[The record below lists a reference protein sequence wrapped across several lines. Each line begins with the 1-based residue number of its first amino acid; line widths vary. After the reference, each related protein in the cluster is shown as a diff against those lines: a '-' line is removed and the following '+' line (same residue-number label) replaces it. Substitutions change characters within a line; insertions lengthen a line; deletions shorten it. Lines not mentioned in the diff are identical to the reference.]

1 MKPTERLKELAEA
14 PLGRLVARFSWPALV
29 SMTLSA
35 LYSVVDRIY
44 IGQGCGQDAMA
55 GLTLVFPV
63 MMVFGAFGV
72 FVGAGHA
79 AVLSIK
85 LGEGDRTACEK
96 VLGELL
102 ALKLLFF
109 FVLPPLVFIFLD
121 PILRLTGGASVTPG
135 AFAMAK
141 TYLRLVIFSHIF
153 SHIAFGLSAAMRCE
167 GGVVPSMMCMVV
179 GFGVNLVLDPI
190 FIFGFGM
197 GVAGAAWATNIA
209 MACSCAW
216 ALWYYRPGHSAVR
229 LRWRRIGLYRAYL
242 AKACGIGLSP
252 ALQQLAGSLVNVS
265 LQLAFAYWAADE
277 TSATAQIASLGI
289 FQMVTMS
296 FVMPLMGVQQ
306 GIAPVMGYNW
316 GARNFRRVREALFLG
331 LKTSTVVV
339 SVAAALAVFA
349 PEPIVRLFTD
359 GTDAAFMRL
368 AAGDLRVSN
377 CMLWCIGL
385 NVVASTYFQSV
396 GRPRIAILLSLL
408 RQVVC
413 LIPCIWV
420 LPYLARLTG
429 LCAPATA
436 IWLAM
441 PISDV
446 LACLAT
452 VPPFFSHARFLARIV
467 PSRRRRERVIC
478 VNKSQGT

>member
-1 MKPTERLKELAEA
+1 MRPDERLRELANA

-29 SMTLSA
+29 SMTLNA
-35 LYSVVDRIY
+35 LYSVIDRIY

-109 FVLPPLVFIFLD
+109 FILPPLVFIFLD

-153 SHIAFGLSAAMRCE
+153 SHIAFGLSAAMRSE

-190 FIFGFGM
+190 FIFGCGM

-229 LRWRRIGLYRAYL
+229 LRWRRIGFYRAYL

-277 TSATAQIASLGI
+277 ASATAQIASLGI

-306 GIAPVMGYNW
+306 GVAPVMGYNW

-331 LKTSTVVV
+331 LKTSTAVM

-349 PEPIVRLFTD
+349 PVPIVRLFTD
-359 GTDAAFMRL
+359 GMDAAFIRL

-420 LPYLARLTG
+420 LPYLASLTG

-452 VPPFFSHARFLARIV
+452 VPSFVSHARFL
-467 PSRRRRERVIC
+467 SRAGRKGNMKMC
-478 VNKSQGT
+478 SNL

>member
-1 MKPTERLKELAEA
+1 MKPNERLKELADA
-14 PLGRLVARFSWPALV
+14 PLGRLVMRFSWPALV

-35 LYSVVDRIY
+35 LYSVVDRIW
-44 IGQGCGQDAMA
+44 IGHGCGQDAMA
-55 GLTLVFPV
+55 ALTLAFPL

-96 VLGELL
+96 ILGELI

-109 FVLPPLVFIFLD
+109 FILPPLVFIFID
-121 PILRLTGGASVTPG
+121 PILRLSGGASVTAG
-135 AFAMAK
+135 AFEMAK
-141 TYLRLVIFSHIF
+141 TYLRLVVFSHLF
-153 SHIAFGLSAAMRCE
+153 AHVAFGLSATMRSE
-167 GGVVPSMMCMVV
+167 GAVVPSMICMVV

-190 FIFGFGM
+190 FIFAFDM
-197 GVAGAAWATNIA
+197 GVAGAAWATNVA
-209 MACSCAW
+209 MAFSCAW
-216 ALWYYRPGHSAVR
+216 ALWHYRPGHSAVR
-229 LRWRRIGLYRAYL
+229 LRWRRIGIYRAYL

-277 TSATAQIASLGI
+277 ASATAQVASLGI
-289 FQMVTMS
+289 FQMVTMF

-331 LKTSTVVV
+331 LWTSTAVVTF
-339 SVAAALAVFA
+339 AAAVEVLAPV
-349 PEPIVRLFTD
+349 PIVRLFTD
-359 GTDAAFMRL
+359 GADAEFIRL

-396 GRPRIAILLSLL
+396 GRPRTAILLSLL

-413 LIPCIWV
+413 LIPCIWL

-429 LCAPATA
+429 ICAPATA
-436 IWLAM
+436 IWLSM

-452 VPPFFSHARFLARIV
+452 VPSFLAHARFLARV
-467 PSRRRRERVIC
+467 GRSRRGRNLVY
-478 VNKSQGT
+478 

>member
-1 MKPTERLKELAEA
+1 MKPNERLKELADA
-14 PLGRLVARFSWPALV
+14 PLGRLVMRFSWPALV

-35 LYSVVDRIY
+35 LYSIVDRIY

-63 MMVFGAFGV
+63 MMIFGAFGV

-96 VLGELL
+96 ILGELI

-109 FVLPPLVFIFLD
+109 FILPPLVFIFID
-121 PILRLTGGASVTPG
+121 PILRLSGGASVTAG
-135 AFAMAK
+135 AFEMAK
-141 TYLRLVIFSHIF
+141 TYLRLVVFSHLF
-153 SHIAFGLSAAMRCE
+153 AHVAFGLSATMRSE
-167 GGVVPSMMCMVV
+167 GAVVPSMICMVV

-190 FIFGFGM
+190 FIFAFDM

-209 MACSCAW
+209 MASSCAW
-216 ALWYYRPGHSAVR
+216 ALWHYRPGHSAVR
-229 LRWRRIGLYRAYL
+229 LRWRRIGIYRAYL

-277 TSATAQIASLGI
+277 ASATAQVASLGI
-289 FQMVTMS
+289 FQMVTMF

-331 LKTSTVVV
+331 LWTSTAVVTF
-339 SVAAALAVFA
+339 AAAVEVLAPV
-349 PEPIVRLFTD
+349 PIVRLFTD
-359 GTDAAFMRL
+359 GADAEFIRL
-368 AAGDLRVSN
+368 AAGVLRVSN

-396 GRPRIAILLSLL
+396 GRPRTAILLSLL

-413 LIPCIWV
+413 LIPCIWL

-429 LCAPATA
+429 ICAPATA
-436 IWLAM
+436 IWLSM

-452 VPPFFSHARFLARIV
+452 VPSFLAHARFLARV
-467 PSRRRRERVIC
+467 GRSRRGKDLVY
-478 VNKSQGT
+478 

>member
-1 MKPTERLKELAEA
+1 MKPNERLWELAEA

-85 LGEGDRTACEK
+85 LGEGDRAACEK

-109 FVLPPLVFIFLD
+109 FILPPLVFVFLD

-135 AFAMAK
+135 AFEMAK
-141 TYLRLVIFSHIF
+141 TYLQLVIFSHIF
-153 SHIAFGLSAAMRCE
+153 SHIAFGLSAAMRSE

-190 FIFGFGM
+190 FIFAFGM

-229 LRWRRIGLYRAYL
+229 LRWRRIGFYRAYL

-265 LQLAFAYWAADE
+265 LQLAFAYWAVDE
-277 TSATAQIASLGI
+277 ASATAQIASLGI

-306 GIAPVMGYNW
+306 GVAPVMGYNW

-331 LKTSTVVV
+331 LKTSTAVV
-339 SVAAALAVFA
+339 SLAAALQVFA
-349 PEPIVRLFTD
+349 SVPVVRLFTD
-359 GTDAAFMRL
+359 GKDAAFVSL

-385 NVVASTYFQSV
+385 NVVATTYFQAI
-396 GRPRIAILLSLL
+396 GRPRTAILLSLL
-408 RQVVC
+408 RQVIC
-413 LIPCIWV
+413 LIPCIWL
-420 LPYLARLTG
+420 LPCLARATG

-452 VPPFFSHARFLARIV
+452 VPPFLSHARFLARAGRRQLQNAQIV
-467 PSRRRRERVIC
+467 V
-478 VNKSQGT
+478 K

>member
-1 MKPTERLKELAEA
+1 MRPDERLKELANA

-29 SMTLSA
+29 SMTLNA

-85 LGEGDRTACEK
+85 LGEGDRPACEK

-109 FVLPPLVFIFLD
+109 FILPPLVFIFLD
-121 PILRLTGGASVTPG
+121 PILRVTGGASVTPG

-229 LRWRRIGLYRAYL
+229 LRWRRIGFYRAYL

-265 LQLAFAYWAADE
+265 LQLAFAYWAADKA
-277 TSATAQIASLGI
+277 SATAQIASLGI

-316 GARNFRRVREALFLG
+316 GARNFRRVRAALFLG
-331 LKTSTVVV
+331 LKTSTAVV
-339 SVAAALAVFA
+339 SVAAALAVFVPA
-349 PEPIVRLFTD
+349 PIVRLFAD
-359 GTDAAFMRL
+359 GTDAGFMRL
-368 AAGDLRVSN
+368 AAGDLCVSN

-385 NVVASTYFQSV
+385 NVVASTYFQSI

-413 LIPCIWV
+413 LIPCIWL

-452 VPPFFSHARFLARIV
+452 VPSFVSHARFLTRVGRTTRI
-467 PSRRRRERVIC
+467 RV
-478 VNKSQGT
+478 SSFGGE

>member
-1 MKPTERLKELAEA
+1 M
-14 PLGRLVARFSWPALV
+14 
-29 SMTLSA
+29 
-35 LYSVVDRIY
+35 
-44 IGQGCGQDAMA
+44 
-55 GLTLVFPV
+55 
-63 MMVFGAFGV
+63 
-72 FVGAGHA
+72 GAGHA

-109 FVLPPLVFIFLD
+109 FILPPLVFIFLD

-153 SHIAFGLSAAMRCE
+153 SHIAFGLSAAMRSE

-197 GVAGAAWATNIA
+197 GVAGAAWTTNIA

-229 LRWRRIGLYRAYL
+229 LRWRRIGFYRAYL

-316 GARNFRRVREALFLG
+316 GARNFRRVRAALFLG
-331 LKTSTVVV
+331 LKTSTAVV

-349 PEPIVRLFTD
+349 PVPIVRLFTD
-359 GTDAAFMRL
+359 GSDAGFMRL
-368 AAGDLRVSN
+368 AAGDLCVSN
-377 CMLWCIGL
+377 CMLWCISL
-385 NVVASTYFQSV
+385 NVVASTYFQSI

-420 LPYLARLTG
+420 LPYLASLTG
-429 LCAPATA
+429 LCVPATA

-452 VPPFFSHARFLARIV
+452 VPSFVSHARFLARIGRV
-467 PSRRRRERVIC
+467 GSRRA
-478 VNKSQGT
+478 

>member
-1 MKPTERLKELAEA
+1 MRPDERLKELANA

-29 SMTLSA
+29 SMTLNA

-121 PILRLTGGASVTPG
+121 PILRMTGGASVTPG

-153 SHIAFGLSAAMRCE
+153 SHIAFGLSAAMRSE

-179 GFGVNLVLDPI
+179 GFGVNLALDPI
-190 FIFGFGM
+190 FIFGCGM

-229 LRWRRIGLYRAYL
+229 LRWRRIGFYRAYL

-277 TSATAQIASLGI
+277 ASATAQIASLGI

-306 GIAPVMGYNW
+306 GVAPVMGYNW
-316 GARNFRRVREALFLG
+316 GARNFRRVRDALFLG
-331 LKTSTVVV
+331 LKTSTAVV

-349 PEPIVRLFTD
+349 PTPIVRLFTD
-359 GTDAAFMRL
+359 GTDVEFMRL

-377 CMLWCIGL
+377 CMLWCISL
-385 NVVASTYFQSV
+385 NVVASTYFQSI

-413 LIPCIWV
+413 LIPCIWL

-429 LCAPATA
+429 LCTPATA

-452 VPPFFSHARFLARIV
+452 VPSFVSHARFLARV
-467 PSRRRRERVIC
+467 GRLTPRRA
-478 VNKSQGT
+478 

>member
-1 MKPTERLKELAEA
+1 MKPNERLKALADA
-14 PLGRLVARFSWPALV
+14 PLGRLVMRFSWPALV
-29 SMTLSA
+29 SMTLNA
-35 LYSVVDRIY
+35 LYSIAARIY

-109 FVLPPLVFIFLD
+109 FVLPPLVFVFLG
-121 PILRLTGGASVTPG
+121 PILRWTGGASVTPG
-135 AFAMAK
+135 AFGMAK
-141 TYLRLVIFSHIF
+141 TYLRIVLFSHIF
-153 SHIAFGLSAAMRCE
+153 SHIAFGLSAAMRSE

-179 GFGVNLVLDPI
+179 GFGANLVLDPI

-216 ALWYYRPGHSAVR
+216 ALWYYRPGHSVVR

-277 TSATAQIASLGI
+277 ASATAQVASLGI
-289 FQMVTMS
+289 FQMVTMF

-306 GIAPVMGYNW
+306 GVAPVMGYNW
-316 GARNFRRVREALFLG
+316 GARNFRRVREALSLG
-331 LKTSTVVV
+331 LKASTGVV
-339 SVAAALAVFA
+339 SLAAALAVFA
-349 PEPIVRLFTD
+349 PVPIVRLFTD
-359 GTDAAFMRL
+359 GTDASFVQL

-385 NVVASTYFQSV
+385 NVAASTYFQSI
-396 GRPRIAILLSLL
+396 GRPRTAILLSLL
-408 RQVVC
+408 RQVIC
-413 LIPCIWV
+413 LIPCIWI
-420 LPYLARLTG
+420 LPYLAHVTG
-429 LCAPATA
+429 SCEPATA
-436 IWLAM
+436 IWLSM

-446 LACLAT
+446 LACVAT
-452 VPPFFSHARFLARIV
+452 VPSFLSHMRFLARAGRLRH
-467 PSRRRRERVIC
+467 P
-478 VNKSQGT
+478 

>member
-1 MKPTERLKELAEA
+1 MKPNERLRELADA
-14 PLGRLVARFSWPALV
+14 PLGRLVVRFSWPALV
-29 SMTLSA
+29 SMTLNA
-35 LYSVVDRIY
+35 LYTVVDRIY

-96 VLGELL
+96 VLGELI

-109 FVLPPLVFIFLD
+109 FVLPPLVFIFID
-121 PILRLTGGASVTPG
+121 PILRLSGGAAVTADALG
-135 AFAMAK
+135 MAK
-141 TYLRLVIFSHIF
+141 SYLRLVVFSNIF
-153 SHIAFGLSAAMRCE
+153 SHIAFGLSASMRSE
-167 GGVVPSMMCMVV
+167 GAVVPSMTCMVV

-197 GVAGAAWATNIA
+197 GVAGAAWATNVA
-209 MACSCAW
+209 MASSCAW

-229 LRWRRIGLYRAYL
+229 LRWRRIGFYRAYF

-277 TSATAQIASLGI
+277 ASATAQVASLGI
-289 FQMVTMS
+289 FQMVTMF
-296 FVMPLMGVQQ
+296 FVMPLLGVQQ
-306 GIAPVMGYNW
+306 GVAPVMGYNW

-339 SVAAALAVFA
+339 SAAAALAVFA
-349 PEPIVRLFTD
+349 AVPIVRLFTD
-359 GTDAAFMRL
+359 GTDAEFVRL

-396 GRPRIAILLSLL
+396 GRPRTAILLSLL

-413 LIPCIWV
+413 LIPCIWL

-429 LCAPATA
+429 ICAPATA
-436 IWLAM
+436 IWLSM

-452 VPPFFSHARFLARIV
+452 VPSFIAHARFLARIGR
-467 PSRRRRERVIC
+467 SRRGKDLVY
-478 VNKSQGT
+478 

>member
-1 MKPTERLKELAEA
+1 MKPNERLRELAEA

-85 LGEGDRTACEK
+85 LGEGDRAACEK

-109 FVLPPLVFIFLD
+109 FILPPLVFVFLD

-135 AFAMAK
+135 AFEMAK

-153 SHIAFGLSAAMRCE
+153 SHIAFGLSAAMRSE

-190 FIFGFGM
+190 FIFAFGM

-229 LRWRRIGLYRAYL
+229 LRWRRIGFYRAYL

-265 LQLAFAYWAADE
+265 LQLAVAYWAVDE
-277 TSATAQIASLGI
+277 ASATAQIASLGI

-306 GIAPVMGYNW
+306 GVAPVMGYNW

-331 LKTSTVVV
+331 LKTSTAVV
-339 SVAAALAVFA
+339 SLAAALQVFA
-349 PEPIVRLFTD
+349 SVPVVRLFTD
-359 GTDAAFMRL
+359 GKDAAFVSL

-385 NVVASTYFQSV
+385 NVVATTYFQAI
-396 GRPRIAILLSLL
+396 GRPRTAILLSLL
-408 RQVVC
+408 RQVIC
-413 LIPCIWV
+413 LIPCIWL
-420 LPYLARLTG
+420 LPCLARATG

-452 VPPFFSHARFLARIV
+452 VPPFLSHARFLARAGRRQLQNAQIV
-467 PSRRRRERVIC
+467 
-478 VNKSQGT
+478 VN

>member
-1 MKPTERLKELAEA
+1 MKPNERLKALADA
-14 PLGRLVARFSWPALV
+14 PLGRLVMRFSWPALV
-29 SMTLSA
+29 SMTLNA
-35 LYSVVDRIY
+35 LYSIVDRIY

-72 FVGAGHA
+72 FVGAGHS

-96 VLGELL
+96 VLGELV

-109 FVLPPLVFIFLD
+109 FVLPPLVFIFID
-121 PILRLTGGASVTPG
+121 PILRWSGGAAVTAEALEMG
-135 AFAMAK
+135 K
-141 TYLRLVIFSHIF
+141 TYLRLVVFSHLF
-153 SHIAFGLSAAMRCE
+153 SHLAFGLSASMRSE
-167 GGVVPSMMCMVV
+167 GAVVPSMLCMVV

-190 FIFGFGM
+190 FIFGLGM

-209 MACSCAW
+209 MACSCGW

-229 LRWRRIGLYRAYL
+229 LRWRRIGFYRAHL

-277 TSATAQIASLGI
+277 TSATAQVASLGI
-289 FQMVTMS
+289 FQMVTM
-296 FVMPLMGVQQ
+296 FFIMPLLGVQQ
-306 GIAPVMGYNW
+306 GVAPVMGYNW

-331 LKTSTVVV
+331 LWTSTLVV
-339 SVAAALAVFA
+339 SLAAAVMVGAAV
-349 PEPIVRLFTD
+349 PIVRLFAD
-359 GTDAAFMRL
+359 GSDAAFIRL
-368 AAGDLRVSN
+368 AAGDLRVAN

-396 GRPRIAILLSLL
+396 GRPRTAILLSLL
-408 RQVVC
+408 RQCIC
-413 LIPCIWV
+413 LIPCTWI
-420 LPYLARLTG
+420 LPYLARKTG
-429 LCAPATA
+429 FCAPSTA
-436 IWLAM
+436 IWLSM

-452 VPPFFSHARFLARIV
+452 IPSFLSHARFLARV
-467 PSRRRRERVIC
+467 RRGAGVLAE
-478 VNKSQGT
+478 GTGFC

>member
-1 MKPTERLKELAEA
+1 MKPNERLKALADA
-14 PLGRLVARFSWPALV
+14 PLGRLVMRFSWPALV
-29 SMTLSA
+29 SMTLNA
-35 LYSVVDRIY
+35 LYTIVDRVY

-96 VLGELL
+96 ILGELL

-109 FVLPPLVFIFLD
+109 FVLPPLVFVFLD
-121 PILRLTGGASVTPG
+121 PILRWTGGASVTPG
-135 AFAMAK
+135 ALGMAK
-141 TYLRLVIFSHIF
+141 TYLRIVLFSHIF
-153 SHIAFGLSAAMRCE
+153 SHIAFGLSAAMRSE

-216 ALWYYRPGHSAVR
+216 ALWYYRPGHSVVR
-229 LRWRRIGLYRAYL
+229 LRLRRIGLYRAYL

-277 TSATAQIASLGI
+277 ASATAQVASLGI
-289 FQMVTMS
+289 FQMVTMF

-306 GIAPVMGYNW
+306 GVAPVMGYNW

-331 LKTSTVVV
+331 LKASTVVV

-349 PEPIVRLFTD
+349 PVPIVRLFTD
-359 GTDAAFMRL
+359 GTDAGFVRL

-385 NVVASTYFQSV
+385 NVVASTYFQSI
-396 GRPRIAILLSLL
+396 GRPRTAILLSLL
-408 RQVVC
+408 RQVIC
-413 LIPCIWV
+413 LIPCIWI
-420 LPYLARLTG
+420 LPCLAHVTG
-429 LCAPATA
+429 FCAPATA
-436 IWLAM
+436 IWLSM

-452 VPPFFSHARFLARIV
+452 VPSFLSHARFLARV
-467 PSRRRRERVIC
+467 GRLRC
-478 VNKSQGT
+478 F

>member
-1 MKPTERLKELAEA
+1 MKPNERLWELAEA

-85 LGEGDRTACEK
+85 LGEGDRAACEK

-109 FVLPPLVFIFLD
+109 FILPPLVFVFLD

-135 AFAMAK
+135 AFEMAK
-141 TYLRLVIFSHIF
+141 TYLQLVIFSHIF
-153 SHIAFGLSAAMRCE
+153 SHIAFGLSAAMRSE

-190 FIFGFGM
+190 FIFAFGM

-229 LRWRRIGLYRAYL
+229 LRWRRIGFYRAYL

-265 LQLAFAYWAADE
+265 LQLAFAYWAVDE
-277 TSATAQIASLGI
+277 ASATAQIASLGI

-306 GIAPVMGYNW
+306 GVAPVMGYNW

-331 LKTSTVVV
+331 LKTSTAVV
-339 SVAAALAVFA
+339 SLAAALQVFA
-349 PEPIVRLFTD
+349 SVPVVRLFTD
-359 GTDAAFMRL
+359 GKDAAFVSL

-385 NVVASTYFQSV
+385 NVVATTYFQAI
-396 GRPRIAILLSLL
+396 GRPRTAILLSLL
-408 RQVVC
+408 RQVIC
-413 LIPCIWV
+413 LIPCIWL
-420 LPYLARLTG
+420 LPCLARATG

-452 VPPFFSHARFLARIV
+452 MPPFLSHARFLARAGRRQLQNAQIV
-467 PSRRRRERVIC
+467 V
-478 VNKSQGT
+478 K

>member
-1 MKPTERLKELAEA
+1 
-14 PLGRLVARFSWPALV
+14 
-29 SMTLSA
+29 MTLNA
-35 LYSVVDRIY
+35 LYSIVDRIY

-85 LGEGDRTACEK
+85 LGEGDRAACEK
-96 VLGELL
+96 VLGELV

-109 FVLPPLVFIFLD
+109 FTLPPLVFIFID
-121 PILRLTGGASVTPG
+121 PILRCSGGAAVTPG
-135 AFAMAK
+135 AFEMAK
-141 TYLRLVIFSHIF
+141 IYLRLVVFSHLF
-153 SHIAFGLSAAMRCE
+153 SHVAFGLSASMRSE
-167 GGVVPSMMCMVV
+167 GAVVPSMMCMVV

-229 LRWRRIGLYRAYL
+229 LRWRRIGFYRAYL

-277 TSATAQIASLGI
+277 ASATAQVASLGI
-289 FQMVTMS
+289 FQMVTM
-296 FVMPLMGVQQ
+296 FFIMPLMGVQQ
-306 GIAPVMGYNW
+306 GVAPVMGYNW

-331 LKTSTVVV
+331 LWT
-339 SVAAALAVFA
+339 
-349 PEPIVRLFTD
+349 
-359 GTDAAFMRL
+359 
-368 AAGDLRVSN
+368 
-377 CMLWCIGL
+377 
-385 NVVASTYFQSV
+385 
-396 GRPRIAILLSLL
+396 
-408 RQVVC
+408 
-413 LIPCIWV
+413 
-420 LPYLARLTG
+420 
-429 LCAPATA
+429 
-436 IWLAM
+436 
-441 PISDV
+441 
-446 LACLAT
+446 
-452 VPPFFSHARFLARIV
+452 
-467 PSRRRRERVIC
+467 
-478 VNKSQGT
+478 

>member
-1 MKPTERLKELAEA
+1 MKPNERLWELAEA

-85 LGEGDRTACEK
+85 LGEGDRAACEK

-109 FVLPPLVFIFLD
+109 FVLPPLVFVFLD

-135 AFAMAK
+135 AFEMAK

-153 SHIAFGLSAAMRCE
+153 SHIAFGLSAAMRSE

-190 FIFGFGM
+190 FIFAFGM

-209 MACSCAW
+209 I
-216 ALWYYRPGHSAVR
+216 SAVR
-229 LRWRRIGLYRAYL
+229 LRWRRIGFYRAYL

-277 TSATAQIASLGI
+277 ASATAQIASLGI

-296 FVMPLMGVQQ
+296 FVMPLMGVQP
-306 GIAPVMGYNW
+306 GVAPVMGYNW

-331 LKTSTVVV
+331 LKTSTAVV
-339 SVAAALAVFA
+339 SLAAALQVFA
-349 PEPIVRLFTD
+349 SVPVVRLFTD
-359 GTDAAFMRL
+359 GKDAAFVSL

-385 NVVASTYFQSV
+385 NVVATTYFQAI
-396 GRPRIAILLSLL
+396 GRPRTAILLSLL
-408 RQVVC
+408 RQVIC
-413 LIPCIWV
+413 LIPCIWL
-420 LPYLARLTG
+420 LPYLARATG

-452 VPPFFSHARFLARIV
+452 VPPFLSHARFLARAGRRQLQNAQIV
-467 PSRRRRERVIC
+467 V
-478 VNKSQGT
+478 K

>member
-1 MKPTERLKELAEA
+1 MKPNERLKALADA
-14 PLGRLVARFSWPALV
+14 PLGRLVMRFSWPALV
-29 SMTLSA
+29 SMTLNA
-35 LYSVVDRIY
+35 LYSIVDRIY

-55 GLTLVFPV
+55 GLTLAFPV

-72 FVGAGHA
+72 FVGAGHS

-85 LGEGDRTACEK
+85 LGEGDRAACEK
-96 VLGELL
+96 VLGELV

-109 FVLPPLVFIFLD
+109 FVLPPLVFVFID
-121 PILRLTGGASVTPG
+121 PILRWSGGAAVTAEALEMG
-135 AFAMAK
+135 K
-141 TYLRLVIFSHIF
+141 TYLRLVVFSHLF
-153 SHIAFGLSAAMRCE
+153 SHLAFGLSASMRSE
-167 GGVVPSMMCMVV
+167 GAVVPSMLCMVV

-190 FIFGFGM
+190 FIFGLGM
-197 GVAGAAWATNIA
+197 GVAGAAWATNVA

-229 LRWRRIGLYRAYL
+229 LRWRRIGFYRNYL

-277 TSATAQIASLGI
+277 ASATAQVASLGI
-289 FQMVTMS
+289 FQMVTML
-296 FVMPLMGVQQ
+296 FIMPLLGVQQ
-306 GIAPVMGYNW
+306 GVAPVMGYNW

-331 LKTSTVVV
+331 LWTSTGVVTF
-339 SVAAALAVFA
+339 AAAGMVFA
-349 PEPIVRLFTD
+349 AVPIVRLFAD
-359 GTDAAFMRL
+359 GSDTAFIRL
-368 AAGDLRVSN
+368 AAGDLRVAN

-396 GRPRIAILLSLL
+396 GRPRAAILLSLL
-408 RQVVC
+408 RQCIC
-413 LIPCIWV
+413 LIPCTWI
-420 LPYLARLTG
+420 LPYLARVTG
-429 LCAPATA
+429 LCTPATA
-436 IWLAM
+436 TWLSM

-452 VPPFFSHARFLARIV
+452 IPPFLSHARFLARV
-467 PSRRRRERVIC
+467 RPGAGVLAKGTGIC
-478 VNKSQGT
+478 

>member
-1 MKPTERLKELAEA
+1 MKPNERLRELAEA

-85 LGEGDRTACEK
+85 LGEGDRAACEK

-109 FVLPPLVFIFLD
+109 FILPPLVFVFLD
-121 PILRLTGGASVTPG
+121 PILRLTGGASVTSG
-135 AFAMAK
+135 AFEMAK

-153 SHIAFGLSAAMRCE
+153 SHIAFGLSAAMRSE

-190 FIFGFGM
+190 FIFAFGM

-229 LRWRRIGLYRAYL
+229 LRWRRIGFYRAYL

-265 LQLAFAYWAADE
+265 LQLAFAYWAVDE
-277 TSATAQIASLGI
+277 ASATAQIASLGI

-306 GIAPVMGYNW
+306 GVAPVMGYNW

-331 LKTSTVVV
+331 LKTSTAVV
-339 SVAAALAVFA
+339 SLAAALQVFA
-349 PEPIVRLFTD
+349 SVPVVRLFTD
-359 GTDAAFMRL
+359 GKDAAFVSL

-385 NVVASTYFQSV
+385 NVVTTTYFQAI
-396 GRPRIAILLSLL
+396 GRPRTAILLSLL
-408 RQVVC
+408 RQVIC
-413 LIPCIWV
+413 LIPCIWL
-420 LPYLARLTG
+420 LPYLARATG

-452 VPPFFSHARFLARIV
+452 VPPFLSHARFLARAGRRQLQNAQIV
-467 PSRRRRERVIC
+467 
-478 VNKSQGT
+478 VN

>member
-1 MKPTERLKELAEA
+1 MKPNERLKALADA
-14 PLGRLVARFSWPALV
+14 PLGRLVMRFSWPALV
-29 SMTLSA
+29 SMTLNA
-35 LYSVVDRIY
+35 LYTIVDRVY

-109 FVLPPLVFIFLD
+109 FVLPPLVFVFLD
-121 PILRLTGGASVTPG
+121 PILRWTGGASVTPG
-135 AFAMAK
+135 AFEMAK
-141 TYLRLVIFSHIF
+141 TYLRIVLFSHIF
-153 SHIAFGLSAAMRCE
+153 SHIAFGLSAAMRSE

-216 ALWYYRPGHSAVR
+216 ALWYYRPGHSVVR

-265 LQLAFAYWAADE
+265 LQLAFAYWAVDE
-277 TSATAQIASLGI
+277 ASATAQVASLGI
-289 FQMVTMS
+289 FQMVTMF

-306 GIAPVMGYNW
+306 GVAPVMGYNW

-339 SVAAALAVFA
+339 SLAAALAVFA
-349 PEPIVRLFTD
+349 AVPIVRLFTD
-359 GTDAAFMRL
+359 GTDVGFVRL

-385 NVVASTYFQSV
+385 NVAASTYFQSI
-396 GRPRIAILLSLL
+396 GRPRTAILLSLL
-408 RQVVC
+408 RQVIC
-413 LIPCIWV
+413 LIPCIWI
-420 LPYLARLTG
+420 LPYMASVTG
-429 LCAPATA
+429 FCAPATA
-436 IWLAM
+436 IWLSM

-452 VPPFFSHARFLARIV
+452 VPSFLSHTRFLARAGRLRQ
-467 PSRRRRERVIC
+467 S
-478 VNKSQGT
+478 

>member
-1 MKPTERLKELAEA
+1 MKPNERLKALADA
-14 PLGRLVARFSWPALV
+14 PLGRLVMRFSWPALV
-29 SMTLSA
+29 SMTLNA
-35 LYSVVDRIY
+35 LYTIVDRVY

-96 VLGELL
+96 ILGELL

-109 FVLPPLVFIFLD
+109 FVLPPLVFVFLD
-121 PILRLTGGASVTPG
+121 AILRWTGGASVTPG
-135 AFAMAK
+135 AFEMAK
-141 TYLRLVIFSHIF
+141 TYLRIVLFSHIF
-153 SHIAFGLSAAMRCE
+153 SHIAFGLSAAMRSE

-216 ALWYYRPGHSAVR
+216 ALWYYRPGHSVVR
-229 LRWRRIGLYRAYL
+229 LRWRRIGLYHAYL

-277 TSATAQIASLGI
+277 ASATAQVASLGI
-289 FQMVTMS
+289 FQMVTMF

-306 GIAPVMGYNW
+306 GVAPVMGYNW

-339 SVAAALAVFA
+339 SLAAALAVFA
-349 PEPIVRLFTD
+349 AVPIVRLFTD
-359 GTDAAFMRL
+359 GTDAGFVRL

-385 NVVASTYFQSV
+385 NVAASTYFQSI
-396 GRPRIAILLSLL
+396 GRPRTAILLSLL
-408 RQVVC
+408 RQVIC
-413 LIPCIWV
+413 LIPCIWI
-420 LPYLARLTG
+420 LPYMASVTG
-429 LCAPATA
+429 FCAPATA
-436 IWLAM
+436 IWLSM

-452 VPPFFSHARFLARIV
+452 VPSFLSHARFLARV
-467 PSRRRRERVIC
+467 GRLRQS
-478 VNKSQGT
+478 

>member
-1 MKPTERLKELAEA
+1 MKPNERLWELAEA

-85 LGEGDRTACEK
+85 LGEGDRAACEK

-109 FVLPPLVFIFLD
+109 FILPPLVFVFLD

-135 AFAMAK
+135 AFEMAK
-141 TYLRLVIFSHIF
+141 TYLQLVIFSHIF
-153 SHIAFGLSAAMRCE
+153 SHIAFGLSAAMRSE

-190 FIFGFGM
+190 FIFAFGM

-229 LRWRRIGLYRAYL
+229 LRWRRIGFYRAYL

-277 TSATAQIASLGI
+277 ASATAQIASLGI

-306 GIAPVMGYNW
+306 GVAPVMGYNW

-331 LKTSTVVV
+331 LKTSTAVV
-339 SVAAALAVFA
+339 SLAAALQVFA
-349 PEPIVRLFTD
+349 SVPVVRLFTD
-359 GTDAAFMRL
+359 GKDAAFVSL

-385 NVVASTYFQSV
+385 NVVATTYFQAI
-396 GRPRIAILLSLL
+396 GRPRTAILLSLL
-408 RQVVC
+408 RQVIC
-413 LIPCIWV
+413 LIPCIWL
-420 LPYLARLTG
+420 LPCLARATG

-452 VPPFFSHARFLARIV
+452 VPPFLSHARFLARAGRRQLQNAQIV
-467 PSRRRRERVIC
+467 V
-478 VNKSQGT
+478 K

>member
-1 MKPTERLKELAEA
+1 MKPNERLKALADA
-14 PLGRLVARFSWPALV
+14 PLGRLVMRFSWPALV
-29 SMTLSA
+29 SMTLNA
-35 LYSVVDRIY
+35 LYSIVDRIY
-44 IGQGCGQDAMA
+44 IGQGCGLDAMA

-72 FVGAGHA
+72 FVGVGHA

-96 VLGELL
+96 VLGELV

-109 FVLPPLVFIFLD
+109 FVLPPLVFIFID
-121 PILRLTGGASVTPG
+121 PILRWSGGAAVTAAALEQG
-135 AFAMAK
+135 K
-141 TYLRLVIFSHIF
+141 TYLRLVVFSHLF
-153 SHIAFGLSAAMRCE
+153 SHVAFGLSASMRSE
-167 GGVVPSMMCMVV
+167 GAVVPSMMCMVV
-179 GFGVNLVLDPI
+179 GFGVNLVLDPV
-190 FIFGFGM
+190 FIFGLGM

-229 LRWRRIGLYRAYL
+229 LRWRRIGFYRNYL
-242 AKACGIGLSP
+242 AKACAIGLSP

-277 TSATAQIASLGI
+277 ASATAQVASLGI
-289 FQMVTMS
+289 FQMVTM
-296 FVMPLMGVQQ
+296 FFIMPLMGVQQ
-306 GIAPVMGYNW
+306 GVAPVMGYNW

-331 LKTSTVVV
+331 LWTSTAVVTL
-339 SVAAALAVFA
+339 AAAMQVFA
-349 PEPIVRLFTD
+349 AVPIVRLFSD
-359 GTDAAFMRL
+359 GSDASFVNL

-385 NVVASTYFQSV
+385 NVVATTYFQSV
-396 GRPRIAILLSLL
+396 GKPLVAILLSLL
-408 RQVVC
+408 RQCIC
-413 LIPCIWV
+413 LIPCTWI
-420 LPYLARLTG
+420 LPYLAHVTG
-429 LCAPATA
+429 FCAPATA
-436 IWLAM
+436 IWLSM

-452 VPPFFSHARFLARIV
+452 VPPFLSHARFLARAGRAGHE
-467 PSRRRRERVIC
+467 RRPMAA
-478 VNKSQGT
+478 KGA